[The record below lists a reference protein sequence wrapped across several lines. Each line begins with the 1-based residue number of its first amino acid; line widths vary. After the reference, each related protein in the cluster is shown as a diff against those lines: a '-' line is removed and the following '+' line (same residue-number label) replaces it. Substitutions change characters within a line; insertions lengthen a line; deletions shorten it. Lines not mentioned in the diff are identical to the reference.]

1 MCVKLKSLFDRE
13 KKGILAYTSVKARY

>member
-1 MCVKLKSLFDRE
+1 MYVNLKSLFDRE